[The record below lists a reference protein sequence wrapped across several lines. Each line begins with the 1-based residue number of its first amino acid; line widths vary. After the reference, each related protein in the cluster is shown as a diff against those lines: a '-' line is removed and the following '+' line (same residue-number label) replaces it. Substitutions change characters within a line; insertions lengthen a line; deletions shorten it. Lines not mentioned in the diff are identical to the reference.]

1 MSYAELVVDLVEAD
15 RENTMYLSPSKLNC
29 SQFLMPNVFDK
40 ATIKNCTIDQITS
53 TGLVGVFTSL
63 KPLAKVNIIVFQPIE
78 VMVFYDT
85 KQIEANLKLVG
96 FENIK
101 ITDINIKN
109 EETGQKIP
117 TKSIEAQKPKGKRNV
132 DVDIEVTKMKYK
144 ETNSY
149 KKESASDKFNNISN
163 NKNDYEISSD
173 YNSTGKRIIN
183 SNLPENT
190 SETKGSKTGYTSKRF
205 KMTNFYKEK

>member
-1 MSYAELVVDLVEAD
+1 MSYAELVVDLVEPD

-149 KKESASDKFNNISN
+149 KKESASDKYNDISN
-163 NKNDYEISSD
+163 NKNDYEISSG
-173 YNSTGKRIIN
+173 YKSTGKKIYN
-183 SNLPENT
+183 SNLPGNT
-190 SETKGSKTGYTSKRF
+190 SETKESKTGYTSKRF

>member
-1 MSYAELVVDLVEAD
+1 MSYAELIVDLVEPD

-29 SQFLMPNVFDK
+29 SQFLMPNIFDK

-149 KKESASDKFNNISN
+149 KKDSASDKYNNISN
-163 NKNDYEISSD
+163 HKNDYEISSD
-173 YNSTGKRIIN
+173 YKSTGKKIYN
-183 SNLPENT
+183 SNLPGNT
-190 SETKGSKTGYTSKRF
+190 SETKGSKTGYSSKRF